1 MHIHPGISEIKI
13 GRFFGYEIMSPF
25 ICLTFQVSK
34 TNII

>member
-13 GRFFGYEIMSPF
+13 KSFFGYQTMSPF
-25 ICLTFQVSK
+25 IRLTFQVSK

>member
-13 GRFFGYEIMSPF
+13 EKFFGYQIMSLF
-25 ICLTFQVSK
+25 IRLTFQVSK